1 MEGLNELENAVLT
14 KLLAGEHPIL
24 ATLRLQVEAARLATR
39 EYSGNGFFCTF
50 AVPPG
55 PPPVASN
62 PTFRI
67 GDVDAK
73 VKGLKHGAGFVLF
86 VKNGYLDML
95 EGYSYEEPWPAKLG
109 EFALHYQHEPRI
121 VDSLLGK

>member
-1 MEGLNELENAVLT
+1 MEGLNKLENAVLT
-14 KLLAGEHPIL
+14 KLLAGGHPIL
-24 ATLRLQVEAARLATR
+24 ATLRLQAEAAHLVTR

-50 AVPPG
+50 AVPSG
-55 PPPVASN
+55 QPPVASN
-62 PTFRI
+62 STFRI

-95 EGYSYEEPWPAKLG
+95 EGYSYEEPWPAKLD
-109 EFALHYQHEPRI
+109 EFALNYQHEPRI